1 MMFTSFIF
9 FPIFGL
15 LTCVNAHL
23 SLISIHGSNNKVGHA
38 FGVHT
43 DGKYPRRPGGR
54 GDAGGDSGV
63 FQTGTDHPNPA
74 CGSTPELG
82 QVDVTSWLSQAEG
95 SGLPAAYPNG
105 SIVVTAFQVNRDG
118 GGPMICEYNEDATTK
133 SFKPMT
139 MTLNQA
145 GNHGILPLARVN
157 TTVVMTFPPGAK
169 CTGGWTQTACIV
181 RCRTGVNKRFGG
193 CFAAK
198 LASSNTLSLAAGA
211 GGKGSNGLTSQQI
224 NQIAAAVLAQMKS
237 SGYVISKSAKRT
249 RHRHRAVDKD
259 TE

>member
-1 MMFTSFIF
+1 MFKF
-9 FPIFGL
+9 FNLLQVFGL
-15 LTCVNAHL
+15 LAYVNAHL
-23 SLISIHGSNNKVGHA
+23 SLITIHGSNNKVGHA

-43 DGKYPRRPGGR
+43 DGKYPRRPGGA

-95 SGLPAAYPNG
+95 SGLPAAYSNG
-105 SIVVTAFQVNRDG
+105 SLVVTAFQVNRDG
-118 GGPMICEYNEDATTK
+118 GGPMTCEYNEDATTK
-133 SFKPMT
+133 SFKPMI

-145 GNHGILPLARVN
+145 GNSGILPLVRVN
-157 TTVVMTFPPGAK
+157 STVVMTFPSGAK
-169 CTGGWTQTACIV
+169 CNGGWTKTACIV

-198 LASSNTLSLAAGA
+198 LASSNIPSLAAGS
-211 GGKGSNGLTSQQI
+211 GKGSTGLTTQQI
-224 NQIAAAVLAQMKS
+224 NQIAAAVFARMKS
-237 SGYVISKSAKRT
+237 SGYVVSKSAKSRT
-249 RHRHRAVDKD
+249 RHRNRSVDED
-259 TE
+259 AE

>member
-1 MMFTSFIF
+1 MFTF
-9 FPIFGL
+9 FNLLQVLGL
-15 LTCVNAHL
+15 LTYVNAHL
-23 SLISIHGSNNKVGHA
+23 SLITIHGSNNKVGHA

-43 DGKYPRRPGGR
+43 DGKYPRRPGGS

-95 SGLPAAYPNG
+95 SGLPAAYSNG
-105 SIVVTAFQVNRDG
+105 SLVVTAFQVNRDG
-118 GGPMICEYNEDATTK
+118 GGPMSCEYNEDATTK

-145 GNHGILPLARVN
+145 GNSGILPHVRVN
-157 TTVVMTFPPGAK
+157 STVVMTFPSGAK

-198 LASSNTLSLAAGA
+198 LASSNSLSLASGS
-211 GGKGSNGLTSQQI
+211 GKGSTGLTSQQI
-224 NQIAAAVLAQMKS
+224 NQIAAAVIAQMKS
-237 SGYVISKSAKRT
+237 SGYVISKSAKSRT
-249 RHRHRAVDKD
+249 RHRNRSIDEDA
-259 TE
+259 E